1 MARPTTP
8 MWMSMEREAKRERSK
23 TEWMKH
29 TPYHWQTKV
38 LGETLDYWP
47 TKRKWR
53 YRGETLTGDVK
64 KFIRQELN
72 Q

>member
-1 MARPTTP
+1 
-8 MWMSMEREAKRERSK
+8 
-23 TEWMKH
+23 MKH